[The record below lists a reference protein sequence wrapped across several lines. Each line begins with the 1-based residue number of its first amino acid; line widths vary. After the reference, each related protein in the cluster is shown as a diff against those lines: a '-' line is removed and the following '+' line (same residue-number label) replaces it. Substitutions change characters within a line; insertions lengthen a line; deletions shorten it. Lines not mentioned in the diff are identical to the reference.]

1 MKLLQR
7 AENNNTII
15 GNSFLIF
22 MIRFFPSL
30 AALIVVI
37 AFSHY
42 TSEEVY
48 GSYQNFWVRLYLLSA
63 LATLGIPAFLLTYTP
78 GFIKRLF
85 TTLKPWHYAA
95 MLMWMLLIAGAF
107 GVLHNSTAAMPVYIS
122 SLFFLLHCISAIAES
137 VLITGRKFRL
147 LLWVNMLYTI
157 VFLLLHYAIPVGG
170 FDVPT
175 LFLYLL
181 LPSGLKLLITGA
193 SAVSFI
199 NSLVLT
205 EEQDYEKTNIR
216 SLWLHIG
223 IYDVLQRVFTWIDKF
238 VISILFTAGVSA
250 MYFNGTYDI
259 PFLPLLLGAVSSA
272 ALIHLASSVRKD
284 DNISAILIANQTAR
298 ILSAVVFPLFFFLFL
313 FREELFHV
321 LLTVKYADSVPIF
334 AVTVFIVPLRAYN
347 FTSILQNRH
356 KGRIIN
362 IGALLDLLI
371 ACALMYPLYQWL
383 GLVGIA
389 LSFVI
394 SSYLQGAYYLYHTAC
409 ILNAKVYQIIPLANW
424 SVKLISFG
432 LLFIIIHYLLGSLFN
447 DVIVLF
453 LGSLALAIIL
463 MVSLALEIK
472 ASKKHYGG
480 AVSQE

>member
-7 AENNNTII
+7 AENSNTVI

-22 MIRFFPSL
+22 LIRFFPSL
-30 AALIVVI
+30 AALVVVI
-37 AFSHY
+37 VFSRY

-78 GFIKRLF
+78 QFTRYLF
-85 TTLKPWHYAA
+85 TTMRAGHYIAIMLWMIAVAA
-95 MLMWMLLIAGAF
+95 SFAFLHHATAG
-107 GVLHNSTAAMPVYIS
+107 MPVYIAF
-122 SLFFLLHCISAIAES
+122 LFFLLHCLNAISETL
-137 VLITGRKFRL
+137 LIVARKFSL
-147 LLWVNMLYTI
+147 LLWVNLLYTAA
-157 VFLLLHYAIPVGG
+157 FLVLHYGVLAGA
-170 FDVPT
+170 FDIET

-181 LPSGLKLLITGA
+181 LPAGLKLLITGS
-193 SAVSFI
+193 SAVTFI
-199 NSLVLT
+199 KGVALPAKV
-205 EEQDYEKTNIR
+205 EYEKADIR

-272 ALIHLASSVRKD
+272 ALLQLASGGRKD
-284 DNISAILIANQTAR
+284 DNPSAILVANQTAR

-321 LLTVKYADSVPIF
+321 LLTIKYADSVPIF

-362 IGALLDLLI
+362 IGAMLDLLI

-383 GLVGIA
+383 GLTGIA

-394 SSYLQGAYYLYHTAC
+394 SSYMQGAYYLHHTARV
-409 ILNAKVYQIIPLANW
+409 LNTKVYNIIPLTNW
-424 SVKLISFG
+424 AVKMIVFG
-432 LLFIIIHYLLGSLFN
+432 LFFIVIHYLFDSLYN
-447 DVIVLF
+447 DTIVLF
-453 LGSLALAIIL
+453 LGSLALAVTL
-463 MVSLALEIK
+463 LVSLAIEFRV
-472 ASKKHYGG
+472 SKKQYGR
-480 AVSQE
+480 AVSQK

>member
-22 MIRFFPSL
+22 LIRFFPSL

-37 AFSHY
+37 AFSRY

-107 GVLHNSTAAMPVYIS
+107 GVLHNSTAAMPIYIS

-147 LLWVNMLYTI
+147 LLWVNLLYTA
-157 VFLLLHYAIPVGG
+157 VFLLLHYAVLTGT
-170 FDVPT
+170 FDIET

-181 LPSGLKLLITGA
+181 LPAGLKLLITWAGA
-193 SAVSFI
+193 ASFI
-199 NSLVLT
+199 KTITLS
-205 EEQDYEKTNIR
+205 EAEQYEKAEVR

-238 VISILFTAGVSA
+238 VISLLFTAGVSA

-272 ALIHLASSVRKD
+272 ALLHLASAAQKN

-313 FREELFHV
+313 FREELFNV

-362 IGALLDLLI
+362 TGALLDLLI
-371 ACALMYPLYQWL
+371 ACTLMYPLYQWL
-383 GLVGIA
+383 GLTGIA
-389 LSFVI
+389 LSFVV
-394 SSYLQGAYYLYHTAC
+394 SSYLQGAYYLYHTAR
-409 ILNAKVYQIIPLANW
+409 ILNTKVYQIIPLANW
-424 SVKLISFG
+424 SVKLIGFG
-432 LLFIIIHYLLGSLFN
+432 LVFIIIHYLLESLFN

-453 LGSLALAIIL
+453 LGSLVLTVTL
-463 MVSLALEIK
+463 VVSLALEIR
-472 ASKKHYGG
+472 ASKKQHG
-480 AVSQE
+480 

>member
-7 AENNNTII
+7 AENSNTVI

-22 MIRFFPSL
+22 LIRFFPSL

-37 AFSHY
+37 VFSRY

-78 GFIKRLF
+78 EFIKQLF
-85 TTLKPWHYAA
+85 STLKPLHYVVIGLWTVLVAS
-95 MLMWMLLIAGAF
+95 AF
-107 GVLHNSTAAMPVYIS
+107 GVLHHSTAAMSVYIS
-122 SLFFLLHCISAIAES
+122 ALFFLLHCCSAIAES
-137 VLITGRKFRL
+137 VLIAGRKFRL
-147 LLWVNMLYTI
+147 LLWVNLLYTAT
-157 VFLLLHYAIPVGG
+157 FLLLHYGVLTGAYDIES
-170 FDVPT
+170 

-181 LPSGLKLLITGA
+181 APAGLKLLITG
-193 SAVSFI
+193 I
-199 NSLVLT
+199 NSFSFTKTTNVPA
-205 EEQDYEKTNIR
+205 EQDYTKTDIR

-272 ALIHLASSVRKD
+272 ALLQLASGAKKG
-284 DNISAILIANQTAR
+284 DNQSAILIANQTSR

-321 LLTVKYADSVPIF
+321 LLTIKYADSVPIF

-362 IGALLDLLI
+362 TGALLDLII

-383 GLVGIA
+383 GLTGIA

-394 SSYLQGAYYLYHTAC
+394 SSYIQGAYYLHHTARV
-409 ILNAKVYQIIPLANW
+409 LNTRVYNIIPLANW
-424 SVKLISFG
+424 SVKLIVFG
-432 LLFIIIHYLLGSLFN
+432 LLFIIIHYLLDSLFS
-447 DVIVLF
+447 DAIVLF
-453 LGSLALAIIL
+453 LGSLVLAVVL
-463 MVSLALEIK
+463 FVSLAIEFR
-472 ASKKHYGG
+472 ASKKQYGR
-480 AVSQE
+480 AVSQK

>member
-7 AENNNTII
+7 AENSNTVI

-22 MIRFFPSL
+22 LIRFFPSL

-37 AFSHY
+37 VFSRY
-42 TSEEVY
+42 TSEELY

-78 GFIKRLF
+78 EFIRYLF
-85 TTLKPWHYAA
+85 TTLRSGHYIAIMLWMIAVAA
-95 MLMWMLLIAGAF
+95 SFAFLHHATAGM
-107 GVLHNSTAAMPVYIS
+107 HVYIAF
-122 SLFFLLHCISAIAES
+122 LFFLLHCLNVISETL
-137 VLITGRKFRL
+137 LIVARKFSL
-147 LLWVNMLYTI
+147 LLWVNLLYTAA
-157 VFLLLHYAIPVGG
+157 FLLLHYGVLTGAYSVES
-170 FDVPT
+170 

-181 LPSGLKLLITGA
+181 LPIGLKLLVTGISSA
-193 SAVSFI
+193 SF
-199 NSLVLT
+199 T
-205 EEQDYEKTNIR
+205 KTQTSPAAQKYTKTDIR

-238 VISILFTAGVSA
+238 IISILFTAGVSA

-272 ALIHLASSVRKD
+272 ALLQLASGEKKD
-284 DNISAILIANQTAR
+284 DNPSAILVANQTAR

-321 LLTVKYADSVPIF
+321 LLTIKYADSIPIF

-362 IGALLDLLI
+362 IGALLDLLV

-383 GLVGIA
+383 GLTGIA

-394 SSYLQGAYYLYHTAC
+394 SSYIQGVYYLHHTARV
-409 ILNAKVYQIIPLANW
+409 LNTKVYNIIPLVNW
-424 SVKLISFG
+424 SVKLIAFG
-432 LLFIIIHYLLGSLFN
+432 LLFIIIHYLLDSLFS
-447 DVIVLF
+447 DAIVLF
-453 LGSLALAIIL
+453 LGSLVLVVTL
-463 MVSLALEIK
+463 LVSLAIEFK
-472 ASKKHYGG
+472 ASKKTYGRS
-480 AVSQE
+480 VSQK

>member
-7 AENNNTII
+7 AENSNTVI

-22 MIRFFPSL
+22 LIRFFPSL

-37 AFSHY
+37 VFSRY

-78 GFIKRLF
+78 QFTRYLF
-85 TTLKPWHYAA
+85 TTMRAWHYIAIMLWMIAVAA
-95 MLMWMLLIAGAF
+95 SFAFLHHATAG
-107 GVLHNSTAAMPVYIS
+107 MPVYIAF
-122 SLFFLLHCISAIAES
+122 LFFLLHCLNAISETL
-137 VLITGRKFRL
+137 LIVARKFSL
-147 LLWVNMLYTI
+147 LLWVNLLYTAA
-157 VFLLLHYAIPVGG
+157 FLLLHYGVLAGAYSVES
-170 FDVPT
+170 

-181 LPSGLKLLITGA
+181 LPIGLKLLVTGISFA
-193 SAVSFI
+193 SFTKTQD
-199 NSLVLT
+199 LPP
-205 EEQDYEKTNIR
+205 EQEYTKTDIR

-272 ALIHLASSVRKD
+272 ALLQLASGGKKGD
-284 DNISAILIANQTAR
+284 KPSAILIANQTAR

-321 LLTVKYADSVPIF
+321 LLTIKYTDSIPIF

-383 GLVGIA
+383 GLTGIA

-394 SSYLQGAYYLYHTAC
+394 SSYVQGAYYLHHTARV
-409 ILNAKVYQIIPLANW
+409 LNTKVYNIIPLVNW
-424 SVKLISFG
+424 SVKLIAFG
-432 LLFIIIHYLLGSLFN
+432 LLFIIIHYLLDSLFS
-447 DVIVLF
+447 DAIVLF
-453 LGSLALAIIL
+453 LGSLVLVVTL
-463 MVSLALEIK
+463 LVSLAIEFRV
-472 ASKKHYGG
+472 SKKQYGR
-480 AVSQE
+480 AVSQK

>member
-22 MIRFFPSL
+22 LIRFFPSL
-30 AALIVVI
+30 AALVVVI
-37 AFSHY
+37 AFSRY
-42 TSEEVY
+42 TGEEVY

-85 TTLKPWHYAA
+85 SAIKTWHYAA
-95 MLMWMLLIAGAF
+95 MLLWMLLIAGAF
-107 GVLHNSTAAMPVYIS
+107 GVLHNSTVAMPVYIS

-147 LLWVNMLYTI
+147 LLWVNLLYTV
-157 VFLLLHYAIPVGG
+157 VFLLLHYAVLTGT
-170 FDVPT
+170 FDIET

-181 LPSGLKLLITGA
+181 LPAGLKLLITGA
-193 SAVSFI
+193 GAVSFI
-199 NSLVLT
+199 KSITLS
-205 EEQDYEKTNIR
+205 EAERYEKAEVR

-238 VISILFTAGVSA
+238 VISLLFTAGVSA

-272 ALIHLASSVRKD
+272 ALLHLASAAQKN
-284 DNISAILIANQTAR
+284 DNTSAILIANQTAR

-313 FREELFHV
+313 FRQELFNV
-321 LLTVKYADSVPIF
+321 LLTIKYADSVPIF

-424 SVKLISFG
+424 AVKLISFG
-432 LLFIIIHYLLGSLFN
+432 FVFIIIHYLLEALFN

-453 LGSLALAIIL
+453 LGSLVLAVTL
-463 MVSLALEIK
+463 MVSLAIEIR
-472 ASKKHYGG
+472 ASRKQYGG
-480 AVSQE
+480 AFSQK